1 MPYIKV
7 TFDSAKLCSGS
18 HYDSHK
24 FKNETRDKVWSGIG
38 SPMERPDDQIVNF
51 FQENGSPIKFEP
63 VSNMLH
69 VLMGIRPVSTNRQSI
84 SGSKRNEHI
93 DEIVS
98 NGWFKIDNMYGVE
111 YKTKSGEDKW
121 RFIGEFTQGK
131 KNQSNS
137 HRNDVYTHNHIENK
151 DVPGW
156 CSWMAVRKKLCFG
169 YSKKKN
175 FTENKR
181 KVYYDFVSLLEECL
195 GRPIFV
201 NETPTISLSEVLG
214 IIAKGNEDN
223 KKKVDE
229 FLSKNNL
236 TSMKALMGDPKS
248 DLSSLLREDGG
259 DQAGLINNI
268 SMVTKVSLNGSF
280 IFDVDE
286 EDYQYF
292 KMGPQYATYLD
303 EGVAHI
309 EYLGDDQVDWEYEY
323 DYKRIVS
330 K

>member
-1 MPYIKV
+1 
-7 TFDSAKLCSGS
+7 
-18 HYDSHK
+18 
-24 FKNETRDKVWSGIG
+24 
-38 SPMERPDDQIVNF
+38 
-51 FQENGSPIKFEP
+51 
-63 VSNMLH
+63 
-69 VLMGIRPVSTNRQSI
+69 MGIRPVGTFRPSI

-93 DEIVS
+93 DKIVS
-98 NGWFKIDNMYGVE
+98 NGWFKIDNVYGVE
-111 YKTKSGEDKW
+111 YTTKSGEDKW

-137 HRNDVYTHNHIENK
+137 HRNDVYTHSHTEDKAI
-151 DVPGW
+151 PGW
-156 CSWMAVRKKLCFG
+156 CSWMALRKKLCFG
-169 YSKKKN
+169 YSKRKN
-175 FTENKR
+175 FTESKR
-181 KVYYDFVSLLEECL
+181 QVYYDFVSLLEECL
-195 GRPIFV
+195 ERPIFV
-201 NETPTISLSEVLG
+201 NGTPTISLSEVLG
-214 IIAKGNEDN
+214 IIAKGNEEN
-223 KKKVDE
+223 KNRVEE

-236 TSMKALMGDPKS
+236 SAMKALMGDSKS

-259 DQAGLINNI
+259 DQAGLLNNI

-280 IFDVDE
+280 IFEVDE

-330 K
+330 E